1 MSSNIIKP
9 KPQVIPGIIANN
21 YPTEL
26 DLLNCVSLKA
36 RFDLRDINTFH
47 KNIKKKNMEYRQE
60 LLRSKLKARE
70 KEEDS
75 SWETNNLLYEF
86 KMLINNRKKNLKYNY
101 GMTPI
106 EEREKNFVEFYKILF
121 RQIQKKGGMNNYINR
136 IVPNFLKIEKAQRNI
151 QKYITKSKIIL
162 IKNKYKEENINK
174 LPLLEISSNNNN
186 SILEKKIKNM
196 PLLKLTSFNKNNN
209 SSINNSKNKM
219 PLLKLFSLNPNAD
232 TEENNSSINI
242 LNENNKNNNMINN
255 AINRNIS
262 KDKIKEK
269 KIIKKIFPKNKR
281 NRNRSYDNIIPMNKN
296 YIPFT
301 NASEFKTMSNGVN
314 IKFHN
319 SIFRTKN
326 INEYVNPYN
335 SNEINNI
342 FKKIKENRKK
352 YINKLLYK

>member
-26 DLLNCVSLKA
+26 NLLNCVSLKA

-86 KMLINNRKKNLKYNY
+86 KMLINNRNKNLKYNN

-121 RQIQKKGGMNNYINR
+121 KQIQKKEGINNYINR

-162 IKNKYKEENINK
+162 IKNKSKEENINK
-174 LPLLEISSNNNN
+174 LPLLELSSIDNNNN
-186 SILEKKIKNM
+186 SIFVKKIKKM
-196 PLLKLTSFNKNNN
+196 PLLKLSSFNKN
-209 SSINNSKNKM
+209 NNSKNKM
-219 PLLKLFSLNPNAD
+219 PLLKCFSLNANAD
-232 TEENNSSINI
+232 TEENNSSLNI
-242 LNENNKNNNMINN
+242 LNENNKNNDMTNIGIN
-255 AINRNIS
+255 
-262 KDKIKEK
+262 KDKIKTK

-281 NRNRSYDNIIPMNKN
+281 NSNRSCDNIFPINKN
-296 YIPFT
+296 YIPFI
-301 NASEFKTMSNGVN
+301 NASEFKTMSKGVN

-319 SIFRTKN
+319 SIFRTKD